1 VEALAGKRIGLTRD
15 EILKL
20 TKLPDNVVSLVK
32 RSLYAYLKYKDIIH
46 SRSFDE
52 QTREDVSMVD
62 IDSQKVRAFVHQ
74 ARMKRGFPLLEDE
87 EPEMVLQHLRL

>member
-1 VEALAGKRIGLTRD
+1 M
-15 EILKL
+15 
-20 TKLPDNVVSLVK
+20 SLVK

-74 ARMKRGFPLLEDE
+74 ARMKRGFPLSEDE
-87 EPEMVLQHLRL
+87 EPEMVLQHLPVASGSSE